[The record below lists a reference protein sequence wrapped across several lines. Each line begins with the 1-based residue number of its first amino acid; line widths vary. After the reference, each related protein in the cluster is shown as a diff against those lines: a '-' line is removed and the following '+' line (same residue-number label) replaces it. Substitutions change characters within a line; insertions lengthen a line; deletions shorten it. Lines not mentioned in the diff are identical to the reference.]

1 MPDYTITLTDSERK
15 AMEYI
20 AVDVDYWIT
29 NAATNRARIAT
40 DEIVSLNT
48 AHCNANGIAIGVGVT
63 AQVEQAY
70 NLGIV
75 TTAAARNAASM
86 PETLE

>member
-1 MPDYTITLTDSERK
+1 MADYTITLSDSEVK

-20 AVDVDYWIT
+20 ATDVDYWIT

-40 DEIVSLNT
+40 EQIVALNT

-63 AQVEQAY
+63 AQIQQAY
-70 NLGIV
+70 DLGVIK
-75 TTAAARNAASM
+75 TAAQRNAEDT
-86 PETLE
+86 PPT